1 MMKRLLL
8 PFILSFFLV
17 APVVFA
23 TEGSDLSIS
32 ANSISFSAPLIAG
45 DRVRLYASVKNE
57 GTKDT
62 SGYVSFFQG
71 SIPIDDSRVVSL
83 RAGGLPDEVYI
94 DFVVPSQPFNLR
106 AEIRGTDPQD
116 INSAN
121 DAILTG
127 LYTPILDDD
136 RDGVENAADSCPNT
150 ANKDQLDTDHDG
162 VGDACDTDDDDD
174 GWSDYDEAQHGTDQV
189 LKDTDGDGINDPQ
202 DFYPLDSS
210 RSVFEPPKPKPKPEP
225 APVPKP
231 KPVPVQ
237 EPETVVESS
246 SGEAAVD
253 SLSETAAKA
262 TTNSNE
268 PQSSGSQ
275 SSVSEGP
282 STEQPSISNIE
293 TFSPKA
299 IFSFRRSTWNTY
311 EFSAAAPA
319 IPGYKFAWDFGD
331 GVTSRRHTISHVYR
345 RSGAFDVTFRMTD
358 LDGKTA
364 EDTTRIYVPMFTLEN
379 PTIVLLLVALV
390 IGAIV
395 IIILLARL
403 SGRGRKR
410 ASRSEDE

>member
-17 APVVFA
+17 ASAASA

-32 ANSISFSAPLIAG
+32 TNSISFSAPLIAG
-45 DRVRLYASVKNE
+45 DRVRIYASVKNE

-94 DFVVPSQPFNLR
+94 DFLVPSQPFNLR

-136 RDGVENAADSCPNT
+136 RDGVENTADSCPNT

-189 LKDTDGDGINDPQ
+189 LKDTDGDGTNDPQ

-210 RSVFEPPKPKPKPEP
+210 RHVFEPPKPEPKP
-225 APVPKP
+225 APKP
-231 KPVPVQ
+231 QPKPAPVQ
-237 EPETVVESS
+237 EPATITLEPV
-246 SGEAAVD
+246 GEAAVD
-253 SLSETAAKA
+253 SLSETAV
-262 TTNSNE
+262 NSAVSSSE
-268 PQSSGSQ
+268 LQSSGSQ
-275 SSVSEGP
+275 SSVSE
-282 STEQPSISNIE
+282 EQVAESSVISSIE

-299 IFSFRRSTWNTY
+299 IFSFRRSAWNTY

-379 PTIVLLLVALV
+379 PTIVLFLAVLV
-390 IGAIV
+390 IGAVV

-410 ASRSEDE
+410 APRSEDE